1 MSVPVKT
8 SCAILF
14 MVISLLA
21 KSSCMVIASSVEKEN
36 ALCPFPIFL
45 SFIVFQFSYTFTLT
59 KFLFFDFSLICFF
72 VLAI

>member
-45 SFIVFQFSYTFTLT
+45 YFLASSISFPSRIKTGKSFPCIFASGNKV
-59 KFLFFDFSLICFF
+59 
-72 VLAI
+72 